1 MFNRLKIRTKL
12 FAVMAILALV
22 AIVTTTVGITKLG
35 EINGR
40 LNFIVDNTSTK
51 CLLAARVQQDML
63 AIHRAEKN
71 LILANETGEMDRYAA
86 EMADGEKSM
95 KEKLEQMVQLSD
107 QEEKSQIDQFNKIY
121 EKFAAVSAQ
130 VQANSRKNTNNQAAE
145 LSRGEG
151 RQQFD
156 AAANSL
162 KQLADR
168 NDKQSTEMNQS
179 AQSLAAQA
187 LKGARLVQDLLRVH
201 RAEKNLILA
210 PNDQERDKY
219 NGVRKDTMAQVHAA
233 VAELRKEA
241 VAEDVALLD
250 DFGKKAAEFERI
262 SDRVAQAAAKDDAD
276 QGTRLSTGEGREAF
290 DVAEAALKRFV
301 DSTDQSLGKCS
312 KMADE
317 AATRALL
324 AARCIQDL
332 ISLQRAEKNLI
343 LAMDPKEMEGYS
355 TTISETDRSLRQK
368 IAQLEA
374 TADEEGKQDL
384 AAFLQGYEQ
393 WLATDKRVQELSTEN
408 SNEVARQMSCTQ
420 GRAAFDEAAQV
431 MRSIADSADRAM
443 IADGKATDEA
453 YASATWL
460 MYGVGS
466 IGILISGVLAFVII
480 RSIVKNIN
488 KAVDVIQRF
497 ADGDYNQRLD
507 VKTMDE
513 VGVMAVSLNQAI
525 EATAKAMQDVK
536 DAAEREQKAQAE
548 KAEEER
554 RRAEA
559 QRKEVEENEQKV
571 RHILEVAELVAK
583 RDYSREV
590 EVTGDDALGQLG
602 DGLRDFFANKKQLEE
617 EADEAAR
624 IEKEQAETLRRKV
637 DHLLS
642 VVGAAA
648 EGDLTKTITVEGDEP
663 VDELAAGIKRMLQDL
678 AGIIGQVTESAAQ
691 FNEGARVIAESSQS
705 LAAGAQTQSSSV
717 EEISASIEEL
727 SASIDRVKNNAH
739 EADDMA
745 KKTNTLAEQG
755 GQAVQ
760 KSTEAMELIRTSSD
774 QIAEIIQVIS
784 EIASQTN
791 LLALNAA
798 IEAARAG
805 EHGMGFAVV
814 ADEVRKLAERSNQ
827 AAGEITSLI
836 KESSNRVQ
844 EGAQLSDETGKALK
858 EIVEGVQATVAK
870 ITEIAAATVEQAT
883 NAQQVSEAIQGVAQ
897 VTEQAAA
904 GSEEMASSSEE
915 LGAQAGTL
923 KELVARFK
931 V

>member
-1 MFNRLKIRTKL
+1 
-12 FAVMAILALV
+12 
-22 AIVTTTVGITKLG
+22 
-35 EINGR
+35 
-40 LNFIVDNTSTK
+40 
-51 CLLAARVQQDML
+51 
-63 AIHRAEKN
+63 
-71 LILANETGEMDRYAA
+71 
-86 EMADGEKSM
+86 
-95 KEKLEQMVQLSD
+95 
-107 QEEKSQIDQFNKIY
+107 
-121 EKFAAVSAQ
+121 
-130 VQANSRKNTNNQAAE
+130 
-145 LSRGEG
+145 
-151 RQQFD
+151 
-156 AAANSL
+156 
-162 KQLADR
+162 
-168 NDKQSTEMNQS
+168 
-179 AQSLAAQA
+179 
-187 LKGARLVQDLLRVH
+187 
-201 RAEKNLILA
+201 
-210 PNDQERDKY
+210 
-219 NGVRKDTMAQVHAA
+219 
-233 VAELRKEA
+233 
-241 VAEDVALLD
+241 
-250 DFGKKAAEFERI
+250 
-262 SDRVAQAAAKDDAD
+262 
-276 QGTRLSTGEGREAF
+276 
-290 DVAEAALKRFV
+290 
-301 DSTDQSLGKCS
+301 
-312 KMADE
+312 
-317 AATRALL
+317 
-324 AARCIQDL
+324 
-332 ISLQRAEKNLI
+332 
-343 LAMDPKEMEGYS
+343 MEGYS

-507 VKTMDE
+507 VKTRDE